1 MLKRFELI
9 ENHTSVGTEF
19 YGGLTSFLASFYI
32 IIVNPAI
39 LSQAG
44 LPFDAVCTATVMAAA
59 FTTILMG
66 LYANNPIVVAPGM
79 GLNAYFTYSVVIGK
93 QIPPE
98 MALGIVFWSGVLAL
112 VLSILKVREKI
123 IAFIPKQIR
132 YAVSCGIGIF
142 ISFIGLQK
150 GGVIT
155 AHPATLVSL
164 GDFTDPRVLTFF
176 LALLLAM
183 VLVVKKFK
191 ASLVLAIFATF
202 LLAIPLGR
210 IYGSQ
215 HVVTFSHFVAWP
227 DFSLFGKVDILGS
240 LQIAFIPTMLGFMF
254 TDLFD
259 TISTLVGV
267 CEAGNLLDK
276 NGMPRNM
283 KKTLIADAVAT
294 PIAAVL
300 GTSSTTSFIES
311 AAGIQAGARTGL
323 SSVFAGLLFLPFLF
337 FSPLLSMF
345 SEYTTAPALVI
356 VGVFMMGPVMKIEW
370 DRLEFAIPAFL
381 AMVLIPLSFS
391 ITTGI
396 VVGLVSY
403 YVLRSF
409 RYYKRNL

>member
-1 MLKRFELI
+1 MLKRFQLA
-9 ENHTSVGTEF
+9 ENHTTVSTEF
-19 YGGLTSFLASFYI
+19 FGGLTSFLASFYI

-66 LYANNPIVVAPGM
+66 LYANNPIVLAPGM
-79 GLNAYFTYSVVIGK
+79 GLNAYFTYSVVLGK
-93 QIPPE
+93 QVPPE
-98 MALGIVFWSGVLAL
+98 LALGIVFWSGILA
-112 VLSILKVREKI
+112 VTLSLLKVREKI

-132 YAVSCGIGIF
+132 YAVSCGIGVF

-150 GGVIT
+150 GGIIT
-155 AHPATLVSL
+155 HHPATMVGMGNFL
-164 GDFTDPRVLTFF
+164 DPKVLTFF
-176 LALLLAM
+176 AGLFISMLF
-183 VLVVKKFK
+183 VVKNVR
-191 ASLVLAIFATF
+191 AALVLGIVVTF
-202 LLAIPLGR
+202 LLSIPLGR
-210 IYGSQ
+210 LWGDAEVIK
-215 HVVTFSHFVAWP
+215 FSHVIAWP
-227 DFSLFGKVDILGS
+227 NFSLFGKVDILGS
-240 LQIAFIPTMLGFMF
+240 LKMAFVPTMLGFMF

-276 NGMPRNM
+276 DGMPRNM
-283 KKTLIADAVAT
+283 KKTLIADSIAT
-294 PIAAVL
+294 PIAAIL

-323 SSVFAGLLFLPFLF
+323 SSVFAGLMFLPFLF

-345 SEYTTAPALVI
+345 SEFTTAPILVI
-356 VGVFMMGPVMKIEW
+356 VGVFMMSPVLKIEW

-396 VVGLVSY
+396 VVGLSSY
-403 YVLRSF
+403 YFLRFF
-409 RYYKRNL
+409 RR

>member
-1 MLKRFELI
+1 MLKRFQLA
-9 ENHTSVGTEF
+9 ENNTTVSTEF
-19 YGGLTSFLASFYI
+19 FGGLTSFLASFYI

-44 LPFDAVCTATVMAAA
+44 LPFEAVCTSTILAAA

-66 LYANNPIVVAPGM
+66 LYANNPIILAPGM

-98 MALGIVFWSGVLAL
+98 MALGIVFWSGILA
-112 VLSILKVREKI
+112 VTLSLLKVREKI
-123 IAFIPKQIR
+123 ISFIPKQIR
-132 YAVSCGIGIF
+132 YAVSCGIGVF
-142 ISFIGLQK
+142 IAFIGLQK
-150 GGVIT
+150 GGIISS
-155 AHPATLVSL
+155 HPATLVSM
-164 GDFTDPRVLTFF
+164 GDFTDPKVITFF
-176 LALLLAM
+176 IALLISII
-183 VLVVKKFK
+183 LVVKNIK
-191 ASLVLAIFATF
+191 ANLILGIFLTF

-210 IYGSQ
+210 LYGAEEI
-215 HVVTFSHFVAWP
+215 VKFGHFIAWP

-240 LQIAFIPTMLGFMF
+240 LKLAFIPTMLGFMF

-276 NGMPRNM
+276 DGMPRNM
-283 KKTLIADAVAT
+283 KKTLVADSIAT
-294 PIAAVL
+294 PIASIL

-323 SSVFAGLLFLPFLF
+323 SSVFAGLMFLPFLF

-345 SEYTTAPALVI
+345 SEYTTAPVLVI
-356 VGVFMMGPVMKIEW
+356 VGAFMMSPVLKIEW
-370 DRLEFAIPAFL
+370 DRLEFALPAFL
-381 AMVLIPLSFS
+381 AMILIPLSFS

-403 YVLRSF
+403 YFLRWL
-409 RYYKRNL
+409 R

>member
-1 MLKRFELI
+1 MLTRFQLK
-9 ENHTSVGTEF
+9 ENNTTVSTEF
-19 YGGLTSFLASFYI
+19 FGGLTSFLASFYI

-66 LYANNPIVVAPGM
+66 LYANNPIILAPGM

-98 MALGIVFWSGVLAL
+98 VALGIVFWSGTLAVLL
-112 VLSILKVREKI
+112 SVLTIREKL

-150 GGVIT
+150 GGIIVHHT
-155 AHPATLVSL
+155 ATIVTM
-164 GDFTDPRVLTFF
+164 GEFTPQVLTFF
-176 LALLLAM
+176 AALLISIA
-183 VLVVKKFK
+183 LVVKNVR
-191 ASLVLAIFATF
+191 ASLVLGIVVTF
-202 LLAIPLGR
+202 LLTIPLGR
-210 IYGSQ
+210 IYGAEQ
-215 HVVTFSHFVAWP
+215 IIKFGDIIAFP
-227 DFSLFGKVDILGS
+227 NFELFGKVDIMGALKLS
-240 LQIAFIPTMLGFMF
+240 FIPTILGFMF

-276 NGMPRNM
+276 DGMPRNM
-283 KKTLIADAVAT
+283 KKTLLADSIAT
-294 PIAAVL
+294 PIAAIL
-300 GTSSTTSFIES
+300 GTSSTTSYIES
-311 AAGIQAGARTGL
+311 AAGIQQGARTGL
-323 SSVFAGLLFLPFLF
+323 SSVFAGLMFLPFIFL
-337 FSPLLSMF
+337 SPLLSMF
-345 SEYTTAPALVI
+345 SPFTTAPALVI
-356 VGVFMMGPVMKIEW
+356 VGVFMMGPITKIEW
-370 DRLEFAIPAFL
+370 DKLQFAVPAFL

-396 VVGLVSY
+396 VVGLVVWY
-403 YVLRSF
+403 FLRLF
-409 RYYKRNL
+409 QIGRTHI

>member
-1 MLKRFELI
+1 MLERFKLV
-9 ENHTSVGTEF
+9 ENNTTVSTEF
-19 YGGLTSFLASFYI
+19 FGGLTSFLASFYI

-66 LYANNPIVVAPGM
+66 LYANNPIVLAPGM

-93 QIPPE
+93 QVPPE
-98 MALGIVFWSGVLAL
+98 IALGIVFWSGILA
-112 VLSILKVREKI
+112 VTLSLLKVREKI

-150 GGVIT
+150 GGIIT
-155 AHPATLVSL
+155 PHPATMVGMGNLL
-164 GDFTDPRVLTFF
+164 DPKVLTFF
-176 LALLLAM
+176 VGLFISILF
-183 VLVVKKFK
+183 VVKNIR
-191 ASLVLAIFATF
+191 AALVLGIVVTF
-202 LLAIPLGR
+202 LISIPLGR
-210 IYGSQ
+210 LYGD
-215 HVVTFSHFVAWP
+215 VEVIKLSHLIAWP
-227 DFSLFGKVDILGS
+227 NFSLFGKVEILDS
-240 LQIAFIPTMLGFMF
+240 LKLAFIPTMLGFMF

-276 NGMPRNM
+276 DGLPRNM
-283 KKTLIADAVAT
+283 KKTLIADSVAT
-294 PIAAVL
+294 PIAAIM

-323 SSVFAGLLFLPFLF
+323 SSVFAGLMFLPFLF

-345 SEYTTAPALVI
+345 SEFTTAPILVI
-356 VGVFMMGPVMKIEW
+356 VGVFMMSPVLKIEW

-396 VVGLVSY
+396 VVGLASFY
-403 YVLRSF
+403 YLRLF
-409 RYYKRNL
+409 RG

>member
-1 MLKRFELI
+1 MLERFQLQ
-9 ENHTSVGTEF
+9 ENNTTVSTEF
-19 YGGLTSFLASFYI
+19 FGGLTSFLASFYI

-66 LYANNPIVVAPGM
+66 LYANNPIVLAPGM

-93 QIPPE
+93 QVPPE
-98 MALGIVFWSGVLAL
+98 MALGIVFWSGILA
-112 VLSILKVREKI
+112 VTLSLLKVREKI

-150 GGVIT
+150 GGIIT
-155 AHPATLVSL
+155 PHPATMVGM
-164 GDFTDPRVLTFF
+164 GDFLDPKVITFF
-176 LALLLAM
+176 VGLFISILF
-183 VLVVKKFK
+183 VVKNFR
-191 ASLVLAIFATF
+191 AALVLGIVVTF
-202 LLAIPLGR
+202 LLSIPLGR
-210 IYGSQ
+210 LWGSEE
-215 HVVTFSHFVAWP
+215 VIKLSGLVAWP
-227 DFSLFGKVDILGS
+227 NFSLFGKVDILGS
-240 LQIAFIPTMLGFMF
+240 LKLAFIPTMLGFMF

-276 NGMPRNM
+276 DGMPRNM
-283 KKTLIADAVAT
+283 KKTLIADSIAT
-294 PIAAVL
+294 PIAAIM

-311 AAGIQAGARTGL
+311 AAGIQAGARTG
-323 SSVFAGLLFLPFLF
+323 
-337 FSPLLSMF
+337 MF
-345 SEYTTAPALVI
+345 SEFTTAPILVI
-356 VGVFMMGPVMKIEW
+356 VGVFMMSPVLKIEW

-396 VVGLVSY
+396 VVGLASY
-403 YVLRSF
+403 YFLRFF
-409 RYYKRNL
+409 RR

>member
-1 MLKRFELI
+1 MLKRFQLQ
-9 ENHTSVGTEF
+9 ENNSTVGNEF
-19 YGGLTSFLASFYI
+19 FGGLTSFLASFYI

-44 LPFDAVCTATVMAAA
+44 LPFEAVCTATVMSAA

-66 LYANNPIVVAPGM
+66 LYANNPIIVAPGM

-98 MALGIVFWSGVLAL
+98 VALGIVFWSGVLAL
-112 VLSILKVREKI
+112 ILSVLKIREKI
-123 IAFIPKQIR
+123 IIFIPKQIR
-132 YAVSCGIGIF
+132 YAVSCGIGVF

-155 AHPATLVSL
+155 SHPATLVTMGNLS
-164 GDFTDPRVLTFF
+164 DPRVLTFF
-176 LALLLAM
+176 IALLVCM

-191 ASLVLAIFATF
+191 AGLVLGIVATF
-202 LLAIPLGR
+202 ILAIPLGR
-210 IYGSQ
+210 YYGEQ
-215 HVVTFSHFVAWP
+215 QVIFFSHFISWP
-227 DFSLFGKVDILGS
+227 DFSLFGKVEILGS
-240 LQIAFIPTMLGFMF
+240 LKLAFIPTMLGFMF

-267 CEAGNLLDK
+267 CEAGNLVDK
-276 NGMPRNM
+276 DGQPRNM
-283 KKTLIADAVAT
+283 KKTLIADALAT
-294 PIAAVL
+294 PIAAVI

-323 SSVFAGLLFLPFLF
+323 SSVFAGLMFLPFVF

-345 SEYTTAPALVI
+345 SEYTTAPVLVI

-396 VVGLVSY
+396 VVGLISY

-409 RYYKRNL
+409 RKRRF

>member
-1 MLKRFELI
+1 MLERFQLR
-9 ENHTSVGTEF
+9 ENNTTVSTEF
-19 YGGLTSFLASFYI
+19 FGGLTSFLASFYI

-44 LPFDAVCTATVMAAA
+44 LPFDAVCTATVMSAA

-98 MALGIVFWSGVLAL
+98 VALGIVFWSGMLAVLLSAL
-112 VLSILKVREKI
+112 KIREKI
-123 IAFIPKQIR
+123 IGFIPKQIR

-150 GGVIT
+150 AGIIIHHPSTIVTLGVLN
-155 AHPATLVSL
+155 PQ
-164 GDFTDPRVLTFF
+164 VLTFF
-176 LALLLAM
+176 AGLLITI
-183 VLVVKKFK
+183 VLVVKNVRG
-191 ASLVLAIFATF
+191 SLVLGILATF
-202 LLAIPLGR
+202 ILAIPLGR
-210 IYGSQ
+210 IYGAEE
-215 HVVTFSHFVAWP
+215 VIKFG
-227 DFSLFGKVDILGS
+227 DFISYPNFELFGKVEILGS
-240 LQIAFIPTMLGFMF
+240 LKLAFFPTMLGFMF

-276 NGMPRNM
+276 DGMPRNM
-283 KKTLIADAVAT
+283 KKTLIADSIAT
-294 PIAAVL
+294 PIAAIF

-311 AAGIQAGARTGL
+311 AAGIQQGARTGL
-323 SSVFAGLLFLPFLF
+323 SSVFAGLMFLPFLF

-345 SEYTTAPALVI
+345 SAYTTAPVLVI
-356 VGVFMMGPVMKIEW
+356 VGVFMMSPVTKIEW
-370 DRLEFAIPAFL
+370 DRLQFAVPAFL

-396 VVGLVSY
+396 VVGLGVWY
-403 YVLRSF
+403 FLRLV
-409 RYYKRNL
+409 K